1 MTRAVWLARGSFPWL
16 VDDARDRGPG
26 RGFLL
31 SASHKVSRCTPS
43 HRTAGQPREQ
53 GLVVASRRRPHT
65 KGLRTGPQLGSL
77 TTPPVSALPIGH
89 IVRASTSCERLGGD
103 SSRDRGSSTKH
114 HGRDVDQEDAP
125 GREEASGY
133 KCIY

>member
-1 MTRAVWLARGSFPWL
+1 MHATAATDMREMRSLVAV
-16 VDDARDRGPG
+16 
-26 RGFLL
+26 
-31 SASHKVSRCTPS
+31 
-43 HRTAGQPREQ
+43 GQP
-53 GLVVASRRRPHT
+53 HN
-65 KGLRTGPQLGSL
+65 
-77 TTPPVSALPIGH
+77 VSALPIGH
-89 IVRASTSCERLGGD
+89 IVRASTSCERLGND

>member
-1 MTRAVWLARGSFPWL
+1 MYATAAIDMREMRSL
-16 VDDARDRGPG
+16 VRSWA
-26 RGFLL
+26 
-31 SASHKVSRCTPS
+31 ASH
-43 HRTAGQPREQ
+43 
-53 GLVVASRRRPHT
+53 
-65 KGLRTGPQLGSL
+65 
-77 TTPPVSALPIGH
+77 
-89 IVRASTSCERLGGD
+89 ERLGND